1 MHRFRALFLCLS
13 LTSVLTPSVV
23 LAQKAPSGK
32 NDKAS
37 AKEAEGRE
45 LLAKAQS
52 AADYDAAIAVL
63 QESYDL
69 SQKAEV
75 LYLIAKAYDKK
86 GNDPVGAKTY
96 YEQYVAEKGGNPP
109 ELAEIEG
116 RLSAIDADLAAKR
129 AAAAAASSGKLLLE
143 IEPNGAIIEVE
154 EKKVGVS
161 PLAGALPY
169 QAGSYTV
176 RVSKEGFKEYLSVLD
191 VEASETTK
199 VKISLEKEG
208 KTRWGLIAA
217 VAAGVIAGGVG
228 ATIVIVGNDGGGQD
242 GITTGDLGARVF

>member
-1 MHRFRALFLCLS
+1 MRWFRALCLCVSLS
-13 LTSVLTPSVV
+13 SIVAPSVV

-32 NDKAS
+32 NDKAA

-52 AADYDAAIAVL
+52 ASDYDAAIAVL

-86 GNDPVGAKTY
+86 GDDPVGAKTY

-109 ELAEIEG
+109 ELKEIEA

-129 AAAAAASSGKLLLE
+129 AAAAAASSGKLILE
-143 IEPNGAIIEVE
+143 IEPSGAVVEIED
-154 EKKVGVS
+154 KKVGVT

-217 VAAGVIAGGVG
+217 VAAGVVAGGVG
-228 ATIVIVGNDGGGQD
+228 ATVAIIGTNNNGQD
-242 GITTGDLGARVF
+242 GISTGDLGARVF